1 MTTPT
6 LFTQDGRPLTLD
18 GRVGKGGEGEVYGVA
33 GTTDVLVKFYTL
45 ADLDSRE
52 AKVKAMIAQG
62 LAKASPLIAFPVQV
76 VKDKAGKFAGFTMKR
91 VREHQALH
99 ELYSPGARKAAFPR
113 ADYRFLVR
121 AAANIARAVAAAH
134 HADCVIGD
142 INHSGVLVSDKATAA
157 LIDADSFQVSE
168 GATQHL
174 CKVGVP
180 EYTPPELQ
188 GQRLDRVARVANHD
202 AFGLAVM
209 IFQLLWMGRHP
220 FAGRYRQGEMP
231 LEKAITEFRFA
242 YSQTRDVGMEAPP
255 AVPGLTDFPIQ
266 IAAAFEQAFGPSG
279 VTARPTAKQ
288 WIALLTELEK
298 SLRPCPANSLH
309 HHAASGGE
317 CPWCRMERLQ
327 GVQLFVPFSHA
338 FTAHPSASLGTVTG
352 DLTAIWRAIEAV
364 QPPPQ
369 GPHTPFIHTV
379 TPDPSAE
386 AKAEKATPWKRRLGG
401 LLVIVVAIAVAA
413 GQPGLWPAWIGGAIW
428 GLVLMFGT
436 AGGGQR
442 LRFISTAR
450 DIELRWLQAQHDW
463 QNRAGLT
470 DFTAAKARLAALRVE
485 IDGLAAQE
493 HERIQA
499 YVANRRA
506 EHLRVHLEKFQ
517 IRRFKI
523 IGIGPS
529 KEATLR
535 SYGIETAADV
545 THAAVQ
551 RVPGFGP
558 VSSRPL
564 LEWRRKHE
572 ATFNYV
578 VTPTA
583 ADRAAIT
590 SIKNDFAKRGV
601 ELKAKLAAGPA
612 ELKKVVADI
621 RQKLAA
627 VDPTLQRVHEQRMQ
641 AAADLRFLRLTMPPV
656 TFTPRPTP
664 QPTSAQTYTT
674 THRSN
679 PPPPQILATATLRG
693 SKTCPRCGGGMVL
706 RTARKG
712 RNPGRTFYGCSRYP
726 RCRGTQTA
734 P

>member
-1 MTTPT
+1 MKTPT

-18 GRVGKGGEGEVYGVA
+18 RRVGKGGEGEVYGVA
-33 GTTDVLVKFYTL
+33 GATDVLVKFYTL

-76 VKDKAGKFAGFTMKR
+76 VKDRTGKFAGFTMKR
-91 VREHQALH
+91 VSEHQALH

-142 INHSGVLVSDKATAA
+142 LNHSGVLVSDKATAA

-168 GATQHL
+168 GAKQHL

-188 GQRLDRVARVANHD
+188 GQRLDRVARTANHD

-231 LEKAITEFRFA
+231 LERAITEFRFA
-242 YSQTRDVGMEAPP
+242 YSKTRDVDMEPPP
-255 AVPGLTDFPIQ
+255 AVPGLTGFPSE
-266 IAAAFEQAFGPSG
+266 IAAAFEQAFSPSG
-279 VTARPTAKQ
+279 ATARPTAKQ

-298 SLRPCPANSLH
+298 SLRPCTANALH
-309 HHAASGGE
+309 HYPAIGGD

-327 GVQLFVPFSHA
+327 GVQLFVPFAHA
-338 FTAHPSASLGTVTG
+338 FAADPSAKLGTTKG
-352 DLTAIWRAIEAV
+352 DIEAIWRAIEAV
-364 QPPPQ
+364 QPPPT
-369 GPHTPFIHTV
+369 GPHTPFVQTV
-379 TPDPSAE
+379 NPEPSAE
-386 AKAEKATPWKRRLGG
+386 AKAGKGKPWERKFGG
-401 LLVIVVAIAVAA
+401 LIVIAIAIAVAL
-413 GQPGLWPAWIGGAIW
+413 GQPSLWPIWGAGGIW
-428 GLVLMFGT
+428 GLVLLFGD
-436 AGGGQR
+436 GGVAR
-442 LRFISTAR
+442 RATFISTAR
-450 DIELRWLQAQHDW
+450 DVELRWLQALHDW
-463 QNRAGLT
+463 QSRTGS
-470 DFTAAKARLAALRVE
+470 TAFADAKSSLASLKAE
-485 IDGLAAQE
+485 IESLPAKE
-493 HERIQA
+493 HERVQA
-499 YVANRRA
+499 YAANRRA
-506 EHLRVHLEKFQ
+506 EHLRAHLEKFQ
-517 IRRFKI
+517 LRRFKI
-523 IGIGPS
+523 AGIGPS

-545 THAAVQ
+545 TPSAVQ

-590 SIKNDFAKRGV
+590 SIKNEFAKRGG
-601 ELKAKLAAGPA
+601 ELKAKLATGPA
-612 ELKKVVADI
+612 ELAKVVTET
-621 RQKLAA
+621 RQKLVA
-627 VDPTLQRVHEQRMQ
+627 VDPTLQRLHEQRMQ
-641 AAADLRFLRLTMPPV
+641 AAADLAFLGLSMPPV
-656 TFTPRPTP
+656 SFRPRPTP
-664 QPTSAQTYTT
+664 RTTPTT
-674 THRSN
+674 TYANTYRAN
-679 PPPPQILATATLRG
+679 PIPPPFRAAGGQG
-693 SKTCPRCGGGMVL
+693 GKTCPTCGGGMVL
-706 RTARKG
+706 RTARTG
-712 RNPGRTFYGCSRYP
+712 RNPGRKFYGCARYP
-726 RCRGTQTA
+726 RCRGTRSG